1 MTTISR
7 KQQTQKRHKR
17 LRRFLIGTK
26 SRPRLSVFRS
36 NNHIYAQVIDD
47 QAQSTICSAST
58 IDKEF
63 KVEENNS
70 SSNCNSSS
78 AVGSLLAK
86 RALKKGI
93 KEVVFDRGGKVYHGR
108 VKALADAA
116 RKAGLKF

>member
-1 MTTISR
+1 MNSISR
-7 KQQTQKRHKR
+7 KQQTQKRHRR

-26 SRPRLSVFRS
+26 ARPRLSVFRS

-78 AVGSLLAK
+78 AVGALLAK

>member
-1 MTTISR
+1 MNSISR
-7 KQQTQKRHKR
+7 KLQTQKRHRR

-63 KVEENNS
+63 KTKSNES
-70 SSNCNSSS
+70 TANCNSSS
-78 AVGSLLAK
+78 VVGSLLAQ
-86 RALKKGI
+86 RAIKKGI
-93 KEVVFDRGGKVYHGR
+93 QEVVFDRGGKIYHGR

-116 RKAGLKF
+116 REAGLKF